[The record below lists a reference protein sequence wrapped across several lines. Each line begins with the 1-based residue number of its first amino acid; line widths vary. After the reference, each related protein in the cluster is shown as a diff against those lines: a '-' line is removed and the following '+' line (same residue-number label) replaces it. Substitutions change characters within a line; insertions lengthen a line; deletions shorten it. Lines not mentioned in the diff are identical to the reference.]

1 MATLRSRGNASSVS
15 AGMWSCGTENYGVG
29 RGAGEA
35 GSVCATNLKYA
46 VVKAAAA
53 NGTVRLCA
61 TSEPSQMSRKLG
73 RGLKSR
79 RMIVEAIATT
89 RNVMITSPNTQK
101 STRLNSSHVEISY
114 AVFCLKK

>member
-1 MATLRSRGNASSVS
+1 SRGGSASGQDKAEPIGPSGTATLRSRGNASSVS
-15 AGMWSCGTENYGVG
+15 AGMWSSGTENYGVG

-61 TSEPSQMSRKLG
+61 TSEPSQMSRNLG
-73 RGLKSR
+73 RRSE
-79 RMIVEAIATT
+79 EA
-89 RNVMITSPNTQK
+89 S
-101 STRLNSSHVEISY
+101 
-114 AVFCLKK
+114 C